1 MDVQISIKKP
11 SESLKYA
18 TDCSPRFVLG
28 FSTIV
33 APALNFGFI
42 FKLICIQDT
51 DKVHGWLQRQLDY
64 GVSAGT
70 KAKQPNL
77 GLKIYNNGDRN
88 YSSGSKNDKRA

>member
-1 MDVQISIKKP
+1 MCKFLSKSRQNPLNMQRIVP
-11 SESLKYA
+11 HG
-18 TDCSPRFVLG
+18 FVLG

-42 FKLICIQDT
+42 FKLICIRDT